1 MINIEKKPILISSS
15 VSCMDLCNLENS
27 INEVEKAGVSF
38 LHFDIVDGQFNN
50 CFILGEST
58 LEAIRPIT
66 NIPIEVHLAVYNPEK
81 YIERFAKLGA
91 DYIAVHY
98 EAMSN
103 PLKTFEYI
111 CHCGSKPILAFKAD
125 TPPNNDFLTLAK
137 EVDWI
142 LKLTVNPG
150 FSGQKLQEVSLE
162 HIKQM
167 SNIIK
172 ENNIDTYIQADGN
185 VNCKTIPKLFSA
197 GANIF
202 TGGSSGLFIKDF
214 TIKENF
220 NNLLNSIYNI

>member
-111 CHCGSKPILAFKAD
+111 HHCGSKPILAFKAD
-125 TPPNNDFLTLAK
+125 IPPNNDFLTLAK

-185 VNCKTIPKLFSA
+185 VNCKTIPKLLSA

>member
-1 MINIEKKPILISSS
+1 MLNVEKKSILISSS
-15 VSCMDLCNLENS
+15 VSCMDLCNLKNC
-27 INEVEKAGVSF
+27 IKEVEEAGISF

-50 CFILGEST
+50 CFILGEAV

-66 NIPIEVHLAVYNPEK
+66 NIPIEVHLAAYNPEK
-81 YIERFAKLGA
+81 YIERLANLGA

-111 CHCGSKPILAFKAD
+111 RSYGAEPILAFKAD
-125 TPPNNDFLTLAK
+125 TPPNDDFLTLAK
-137 EVDWI
+137 EVQWI

-150 FSGQKLQEVSLE
+150 FSGQKLQKSSLE
-162 HIKQM
+162 HINQM

-185 VNCKTIPKLFSA
+185 VNSKTIPELLSA

-220 NNLLNSIYNI
+220 QNLINAAKL

>member
-1 MINIEKKPILISSS
+1 MINIEKKSILISSS
-15 VSCMDLCNLENS
+15 VSCMDLCNLEKC
-27 INEVEKAGVSF
+27 IKEVEEAGVSF
-38 LHFDIVDGQFNN
+38 LHFDIVDGEFNN
-50 CFILGEST
+50 CFILGEAT

-66 NIPIEVHLAVYNPEK
+66 NIPIEVHLAVYNLEK
-81 YIERFAKLGA
+81 YIERFVKLGA

-111 CHCGSKPILAFKAD
+111 RSFGSEPILAFKAD
-125 TPPNNDFLTLAK
+125 TPPNDDFLTLSK
-137 EVDWI
+137 EVQWV

-150 FSGQKLQEVSLE
+150 FSGQKLQEASLE

-167 SNIIK
+167 SDIIK

-185 VNCKTIPKLFSA
+185 VNCKTIPKLLSA

-202 TGGSSGLFIKDF
+202 TGGSSGLFIKNF
-214 TIKENF
+214 TIKENL
-220 NNLLNSIYNI
+220 NHLLNSTYNI